1 MATIG
6 LVVRPDTKAAQSLGQ
21 EMIRWAVGNSHTVL
35 LEENTAKIFDGRG
48 YSGNYTVCTAEE
60 LPTRADP
67 IVTLGG
73 DGTLI
78 GIARYVKE
86 RSPVIIGVNFGN
98 LGFLTE
104 IAPSELFPTL
114 DNLFSGKASYG
125 ERAMIRAV
133 VERAGTKI
141 YDSQAVNDVSILKDS
156 RGKLLDLDLSV
167 NHEEVARIR
176 GDGLII
182 ATPTGSTAYS
192 LAAGG
197 SIVFP
202 SLSAML
208 VTPLCPHSLT
218 SRPFILP
225 LSFGLGVSIPEYEG
239 NVFLSIDGQDSQ
251 PLEIGDSILVTQAE
265 NSVRFVKSPSKSYF
279 EILRTKLN
287 WGVANKSH

>member
-6 LVVRPDTKAAQSLGQ
+6 LVVRPDTKAALTLGH
-21 EMIRWAVGNSHTVL
+21 ELVRWAVGNSHSVIL
-35 LEENTAKIFDGRG
+35 DAGTAKFFGKDN
-48 YSGNYTVCTAEE
+48 YSVCSAED
-60 LPTRADP
+60 LALKADP

-133 VERAGTKI
+133 VERAGKKI
-141 YDSQAVNDVSILKDS
+141 FDSQAVNDVVILKDS
-156 RGKLLDLDLSV
+156 RGKLIDLDLSI
-167 NHEEVARIR
+167 NHEEVVRIR

-218 SRPFILP
+218 SRPFVLP
-225 LSFGLGVSIPEYEG
+225 LSFGVGVTIPEYDEKILCRSTG
-239 NVFLSIDGQDSQ
+239 RFLKRSR
-251 PLEIGDSILVTQAE
+251 LVI
-265 NSVRFVKSPSKSYF
+265 RFWLAS
-279 EILRTKLN
+279 
-287 WGVANKSH
+287 